1 MKRLLPVAIMLI
13 IIGIF
18 SVIII
23 RNNSR
28 DSHNHPHPHDHT
40 TEIATPTDTPV
51 VPDQSDPVVSDQ
63 SENEQIPVENITV
76 HKDITEKEADWLDDS
91 QPEPS
96 KQNKIDPLTKHI
108 IEQERK
114 EGEDWLFKDPET
126 MDPEEVRGHIYKTL
140 LKRHGDI
147 PAVHDFID
155 YDRKSA
161 RTTEMPIDEEVK
173 GLEAVYELF
182 PTETNRKNLAFHKW
196 LAAKGV
202 TLLSWEDD
210 ISDDDITELRSLG
223 IQVTIGSSED
233 SARTVTITTK

>member
-1 MKRLLPVAIMLI
+1 MRKLLPVVIILI
-13 IIGIF
+13 IIGMF

-28 DSHNHPHPHDHT
+28 HSHNHLHPHDHT
-40 TEIATPTDTPV
+40 TEIVTTTET
-51 VPDQSDPVVSDQ
+51 PVVSDQ
-63 SENEQIPVENITV
+63 SENVVSDQSENDQIPVENVTV
-76 HKDITEKEADWLDDS
+76 HKDITEKEADWLDAP

-96 KQNKIDPLTKHI
+96 KQSKIDPFTQHI

-147 PAVHDFID
+147 PAVHDFIH
-155 YDRKSA
+155 YDRESA
-161 RTTEMPIDEEVK
+161 RTREMPINEEIK

-196 LAAKGV
+196 LGAKGV
-202 TLLSWEDD
+202 TLFGLGDL
-210 ISDDDITELRSLG
+210 SDDDITELRSLG
-223 IQVTIGSSED
+223 IQVTIGSSKN
-233 SARTVTITTK
+233 ALRRVTISTK